1 MKTQISF
8 VKNIRQKLYV
18 LERNKK
24 KILIK
29 IEQVQS
35 TMRLIKLK
43 SINQNC
49 FILNISNIFLKKNT
63 LF

>member
-1 MKTQISF
+1 MKNANFIYEKYPTEIVF
-8 VKNIRQKLYV
+8 